1 MMRLRA
7 VFALACYFA
16 GALVT
21 PALHR
26 LHHARYGEDHEH
38 GPGGMHLHH
47 AAFDADAVALDLGDV
62 ALAGTLTVDCSLAEY
77 TLVSCGDG
85 AAADVAADLVAIGHA
100 PNFGD
105 ELLARLA
112 HSRRPHPPDPLHGHG
127 APEHVVPALL
137 VSAPILLPLP
147 PRADAPPPLL
157 VPALAPP
164 APLPSTHAARGPP
177 APLAT

>member
-1 MMRLRA
+1 MRLRA

-38 GPGGMHLHH
+38 GPGGMHRHH
-47 AAFDADAVALDLGDV
+47 AAFDADTVALDLGDV
-62 ALAGTLTVDCSLAEY
+62 ALAGTVSVDCSLAAF
-77 TLVSCGDG
+77 TLVSCEG
-85 AAADVAADLVAIGHA
+85 ADAIGHA

-112 HSRRPHPPDPLHGHG
+112 RTHRSHPPDPLHGHD

-137 VSAPILLPLP
+137 VAAAILLPLP
-147 PRADAPPPLL
+147 PRADAPTPLRT
-157 VPALAPP
+157 PALAPP

-177 APLAT
+177 APIAT